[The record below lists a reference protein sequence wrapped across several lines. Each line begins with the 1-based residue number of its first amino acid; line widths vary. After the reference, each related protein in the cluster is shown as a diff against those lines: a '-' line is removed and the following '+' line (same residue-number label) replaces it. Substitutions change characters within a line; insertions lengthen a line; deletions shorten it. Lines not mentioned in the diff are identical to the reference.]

1 MIEIKAMNEMTAD
14 DLDMIETKCINE
26 MTAEE
31 KEDGKACLREGGIS
45 LAPGLD
51 EKLRKA
57 GLSIEE
63 VEALL
68 MRALGGEN

>member
-14 DLDMIETKCINE
+14 DLDIIGTKGMDG

-31 KEDGKACLREGGIS
+31 KEEGKRCLREGGIS
-45 LAPGLD
+45 LAPGVD
-51 EKLRKA
+51 EKLREV